1 MSDNLV
7 EISIFTLTNNKFI
20 TSVSA
25 TTTVGEVRE
34 MCAQHFRRD
43 RTYFFI
49 SKSTGPKTI
58 IPDNE
63 YILNHGI
70 SFKYFAD
77 RKYASSHPNQQ
88 IQFNQTPLNQP
99 PPPQVRQEPL
109 NQLPQPQIRQEP
121 LNIPLP
127 SQIRQDPLMQPQPQN
142 PEQINSSPSKQSDL
156 QNQGQL
162 DEISLQKFL
171 STKKLDRNQEAI
183 FKRYYKIKQSIL
195 LHELYSSFEK
205 TGFNEFKFCN
215 EMNQEIE
222 ENLQNL
228 NFFSKS
234 KEDDDYDDKNEDE
247 EKEDQNILNFLS
259 NMDISQRKKNLFLKY
274 HKMRPNINLQVLYF
288 FFEASGYDEESFKK
302 LLDEQ

>member
-7 EISIFTLTNNKFI
+7 EISIFTLTNNKF
-20 TSVSA
+20 TTRVSA
-25 TTTVGEVRE
+25 TTTVREVRD

-49 SKSTGPKTI
+49 SKSTGGKSI

-70 SFKYFAD
+70 TFRYFSD
-77 RKYASSHPNQQ
+77 RNYAYSHQNQQ
-88 IQFNQTPLNQP
+88 TQSNQMPLNQP

-121 LNIPLP
+121 LNIPLT
-127 SQIRQDPLMQPQPQN
+127 SQIRQDPLIQTQPQN
-142 PEQINSSPSKQSDL
+142 PEEINSSPSKQSDL

-171 STKKLDRNQEAI
+171 STKKLDRNQEAV
-183 FKRYYKIKQSIL
+183 FKRYFKIKQSIL

-205 TGFNEFKFCN
+205 AGFNENKFCN

-222 ENLQNL
+222 ENLHNL

-234 KEDDDYDDKNEDE
+234 KDDYDKNEDE
-247 EKEDQNILNFLS
+247 EKDDQKILNFLS